1 MAERDFYEILGQP
14 RTADAE
20 ALKRAYRRLAKEY
33 HPDRNPGDEAA
44 EARFKE
50 INDAYDVLKDPEK
63 RQAYDRMGHEA
74 FRARTQ
80 NGGAGPGGFDFGFGS
95 SFGDIFDE
103 MFGDLAGRRR
113 GRGGRRQG
121 ADMRYNMRITLEEA
135 FHGKEATID
144 APGSAACEPCSGT
157 GSEGGAP
164 PVTCS
169 ACNGAGRIRASQGFF
184 TVERTCAA
192 CRGAGQVLRDPCKS
206 CGGQGRVRR
215 SRRLT
220 VTIPAGVEAG
230 NRIRLTGE
238 GDAGERGGPPGDLY
252 IFLDIEDHPVFDRE
266 GAHIHCEVPVAMTAA
281 ALGGDIEAPTVEGKR
296 ARIDLPPG
304 TQSGA
309 RFRLRGKGMTVLNT
323 RQRGDM
329 LVTVRVETP
338 VNLTRRQA
346 ELLRE
351 FAEEGEGRNRTPE
364 SEGFFARV
372 RELWDDLTD

>member
-1 MAERDFYEILGQP
+1 MAGGDFYEVLGAT
-14 RTADAE
+14 RTASADD
-20 ALKRAYRRLAKEY
+20 LKRAYRRLAKEY
-33 HPDRNPGDEAA
+33 HPDRNPDDAAA

-50 INDAYDVLKDPEK
+50 INEAYDVLKDPEQ
-63 RQAYDRMGHEA
+63 RQAYDRLGHEA
-74 FRARTQ
+74 FTQRAQ
-80 NGGAGPGGFDFGFGS
+80 GGGASPGFDFGFGS

-135 FHGKEATID
+135 FHGRQATIEV
-144 APGSAACEPCSGT
+144 PGTASCEACSGT
-157 GSEGGAP
+157 GSAGGAP
-164 PVTCS
+164 PVTCPT
-169 ACNGAGRIRASQGFF
+169 CNGAGRVRASQGFF
-184 TVERTCAA
+184 TVERVCAS
-192 CRGAGQVLRDPCKS
+192 CQGSGEIVRDPCRVCS
-206 CGGQGRVRR
+206 GRGRVQRTR
-215 SRRLT
+215 TLT

-230 NRIRLTGE
+230 NRIRLAGE
-238 GDAGERGGPPGDLY
+238 GEAGERGGPPGDLY
-252 IFLDIEDHPVFDRE
+252 IFLDLEDHPVFDRD
-266 GAHIHCEVPVAMTAA
+266 GPHIHCEVPVSMTVA
-281 ALGGDIEAPTVEGKR
+281 ALGGTTEVPTVEGRR

-304 TQSGA
+304 TQSGN

-351 FAEEGEGRNRTPE
+351 FEKEGGGQNRTPE
-364 SEGFFARV
+364 TEGFFSRV
-372 RELWDDLTD
+372 RELWDDLTE

>member
-1 MAERDFYEILGQP
+1 MAGRDFYEVLGASP
-14 RTADAE
+14 TASADD
-20 ALKRAYRRLAKEY
+20 LKRAYRRLAKEY
-33 HPDRNPGDEAA
+33 HPDRNPDDAAA

-50 INDAYDVLKDPEK
+50 INEAYDVLKDPEQ
-63 RQAYDRMGHEA
+63 RQVYDRIGHEA
-74 FRARTQ
+74 FTQRAQ
-80 NGGAGPGGFDFGFGS
+80 AGGTSPGFDFGFGS
-95 SFGDIFDE
+95 IFDE

-135 FHGKEATID
+135 FQGKQATIEV
-144 APGSAACEPCSGT
+144 PGTAACEACSGT
-157 GSEGGAP
+157 GSAGGAP
-164 PVTCS
+164 PVACS
-169 ACNGAGRIRASQGFF
+169 TCNGAGRIRASQGFF

-192 CRGAGQVLRDPCKS
+192 CQGTGETVRDPCRS
-206 CGGQGRVRR
+206 CSGRGRVQRTR
-215 SRRLT
+215 TLT

-230 NRIRLTGE
+230 NRIRLAGE
-238 GDAGERGGPPGDLY
+238 GEAGERGGPSGDLY
-252 IFLDIEDHPVFDRE
+252 IFLDVEDHPVFDRE
-266 GAHIHCEVPVAMTAA
+266 GPHIHCEVPVSMTAA
-281 ALGGDIEAPTVEGKR
+281 ALGGMAEVPTVEGRR

-304 TQSGA
+304 TQSGN

-351 FAEEGEGRNRTPE
+351 FEKEGGGQNRTPE
-364 SEGFFARV
+364 TEGFFSRV
-372 RELWDDLTD
+372 RELWDDLTE

>member
-1 MAERDFYEILGQP
+1 MAGGDFYEVLGAT
-14 RTADAE
+14 RTASADD
-20 ALKRAYRRLAKEY
+20 LKRAYRRLAKEY
-33 HPDRNPGDEAA
+33 HPDRNPDDAAA

-50 INDAYDVLKDPEK
+50 INEAYDVLKDPEQ
-63 RQAYDRMGHEA
+63 RQVYDRLGHEA
-74 FRARTQ
+74 FTQRAQ
-80 NGGAGPGGFDFGFGS
+80 GGGASPGFDFGFGS

-135 FHGKEATID
+135 FKGRQATIEV
-144 APGSAACEPCSGT
+144 PGTASCEACSGT
-157 GSEGGAP
+157 GSAGGAP
-164 PVTCS
+164 PVTCPT
-169 ACNGAGRIRASQGFF
+169 CNGAGRVRASQGFF
-184 TVERTCAA
+184 TVERVCAS
-192 CRGAGQVLRDPCKS
+192 CQGSGEIVRDPCRVCS
-206 CGGQGRVRR
+206 GRGRVQRTR
-215 SRRLT
+215 TLT

-230 NRIRLTGE
+230 NRIRLAGE
-238 GDAGERGGPPGDLY
+238 GEAGERGGPPGDLY
-252 IFLDIEDHPVFDRE
+252 IFLDLEDHPVFDRD
-266 GAHIHCEVPVAMTAA
+266 GPHIHCEVPVSMTVA
-281 ALGGDIEAPTVEGKR
+281 ALGGTTEVPTVEGRR

-304 TQSGA
+304 TQSGN

-351 FAEEGEGRNRTPE
+351 FEKEGGGQNRTPE
-364 SEGFFARV
+364 TEGFFSRV
-372 RELWDDLTD
+372 RELWDDLTE

>member
-1 MAERDFYEILGQP
+1 MAGGDFYEVLGAT
-14 RTADAE
+14 RTASADD
-20 ALKRAYRRLAKEY
+20 LKRAYRRLAKEY
-33 HPDRNPGDEAA
+33 HPDRNPDDAAA

-50 INDAYDVLKDPEK
+50 INEAYDVLKDPEQ
-63 RQAYDRMGHEA
+63 RQVYDRIGHEA
-74 FRARTQ
+74 FTQRAQ
-80 NGGAGPGGFDFGFGS
+80 GGGASPGFDFGFGS

-135 FHGKEATID
+135 FHGRQATIEV
-144 APGSAACEPCSGT
+144 PGTASCEACSGT
-157 GSEGGAP
+157 GSAGGAP

-169 ACNGAGRIRASQGFF
+169 TCNGAGRVRASQGFF
-184 TVERTCAA
+184 TVERVCAS
-192 CRGAGQVLRDPCKS
+192 CQGSGEIVRDPCRVCS
-206 CGGQGRVRR
+206 GRGRVQRTR
-215 SRRLT
+215 TLT
-220 VTIPAGVEAG
+220 VNIPAGVEAG
-230 NRIRLTGE
+230 NRIRLAGE
-238 GDAGERGGPPGDLY
+238 GEAGERGGPPGDLY
-252 IFLDIEDHPVFDRE
+252 IFLDLEDHPVFDRD
-266 GAHIHCEVPVAMTAA
+266 GPHIHCEVPVSMTVA
-281 ALGGDIEAPTVEGKR
+281 ALGGTTEVPTVEGRR

-304 TQSGA
+304 TQSGN

-351 FAEEGEGRNRTPE
+351 FEKEGGGQNRTPE
-364 SEGFFARV
+364 TEGFFSRV
-372 RELWDDLTD
+372 RELWDDLTE

>member
-1 MAERDFYEILGQP
+1 MAGRDFYEVLGASP
-14 RTADAE
+14 TASADD
-20 ALKRAYRRLAKEY
+20 LKRAYRRLAKEY
-33 HPDRNPGDEAA
+33 HPDRNPDDSAA

-50 INDAYDVLKDPEK
+50 INEAYDVLKDPEQ
-63 RQAYDRMGHEA
+63 RQVYDRLGHEA
-74 FRARTQ
+74 FTQRAQ
-80 NGGAGPGGFDFGFGS
+80 GGGASPGFDFGFGS

-135 FHGKEATID
+135 FQGKQATIEV
-144 APGSAACEPCSGT
+144 PGTVSCEACFGT
-157 GSEGGAP
+157 GSAGGAP
-164 PVTCS
+164 PITCS
-169 ACNGAGRIRASQGFF
+169 TCNGTGRIRASQGFF
-184 TVERTCAA
+184 TVERTCPA
-192 CRGAGQVLRDPCKS
+192 CQGTGETVRDPCRTCS
-206 CGGQGRVRR
+206 GRGWVHRTR
-215 SRRLT
+215 TLT

-230 NRIRLTGE
+230 NRIRLAGE
-238 GDAGERGGPPGDLY
+238 GEAGERGGPPGDLY
-252 IFLDIEDHPVFDRE
+252 IFLDVEDHPVFDRE
-266 GAHIHCEVPVAMTAA
+266 GPHIHCEVPVSMTAA
-281 ALGGDIEAPTVEGKR
+281 ALGGMAEVPTVEGRR

-304 TQSGA
+304 TQSGN

-351 FAEEGEGRNRTPE
+351 FEKEGGGQNRTPE
-364 SEGFFARV
+364 TEGFFSRV
-372 RELWDDLTD
+372 RELWDDLTE

>member
-1 MAERDFYEILGQP
+1 MAGRDFYEVLGVS
-14 RTADAE
+14 RTAGADD
-20 ALKRAYRRLAKEY
+20 LKRAYRRLAKEY
-33 HPDRNPGDEAA
+33 HPDRNPGDETA

-50 INDAYDVLKDPEK
+50 ISEAYDVLKDPEQ
-63 RQAYDRMGHEA
+63 RQAYDRLGHEA
-74 FRARTQ
+74 FTRRGQ
-80 NGGAGPGGFDFGFGS
+80 GGGGASPGFDFGFGS

-135 FHGKEATID
+135 FRGKQATIE
-144 APGSAACEPCSGT
+144 APGTAACDSCSGT
-157 GSEGGAP
+157 GSAAGAP
-164 PVTCS
+164 PTACS
-169 ACNGAGRIRASQGFF
+169 TCNGAGRVRASQGFF

-192 CRGAGQVLRDPCKS
+192 CQGTGETVRDPCRS
-206 CGGQGRVRR
+206 CAGLGRVQRTR
-215 SRRLT
+215 TLT

-230 NRIRLTGE
+230 NRIRLAGE
-238 GDAGERGGPPGDLY
+238 GEAGERGGPPGDLY

-266 GAHIHCEVPVAMTAA
+266 GPHIHCEVPVSMTAA
-281 ALGGDIEAPTVEGKR
+281 ALGGAAEVPTVEGRR

-304 TQSGA
+304 TQSGN
-309 RFRLRGKGMTVLNT
+309 RFRLRGKGMAVLNT

-351 FAEEGEGRNRTPE
+351 FEKEGGGQNRTPE
-364 SEGFFARV
+364 TEGFFSRV
-372 RELWDDLTD
+372 KELWDDLTD

>member
-1 MAERDFYEILGQP
+1 MAGGDFYEVLGAT
-14 RTADAE
+14 RTASADD
-20 ALKRAYRRLAKEY
+20 LKRAYRRLAKEY
-33 HPDRNPGDEAA
+33 HPDRNPDDAAA

-50 INDAYDVLKDPEK
+50 INEAYDVLKDPEQ
-63 RQAYDRMGHEA
+63 RQVYDRIGHEA
-74 FRARTQ
+74 FTQRAQ
-80 NGGAGPGGFDFGFGS
+80 GGGASPGFDFGFGS

-135 FHGKEATID
+135 FHGRQATID
-144 APGSAACEPCSGT
+144 VPGTAACEACSGT
-157 GSEGGAP
+157 GSAGGAP

-169 ACNGAGRIRASQGFF
+169 TCNGAGRVRASQGFF
-184 TVERTCAA
+184 TVERVCAS
-192 CRGAGQVLRDPCKS
+192 CQGSGEIVRDPCRVCS
-206 CGGQGRVRR
+206 GRGRVQRTR
-215 SRRLT
+215 TLT
-220 VTIPAGVEAG
+220 VNIPAGVEAG
-230 NRIRLTGE
+230 NRIRLAGE
-238 GDAGERGGPPGDLY
+238 GEAGERGGPPGDLY
-252 IFLDIEDHPVFDRE
+252 IFLDLEDHPVFDRD
-266 GAHIHCEVPVAMTAA
+266 GPHIHCEVPVSMTAA
-281 ALGGDIEAPTVEGKR
+281 ALGGTTEVPTVEGRR

-304 TQSGA
+304 TQSGN

-351 FAEEGEGRNRTPE
+351 FEKEGGGQNRTPE
-364 SEGFFARV
+364 TEGFFSRV
-372 RELWDDLTD
+372 RERWGDLTE

>member
-1 MAERDFYEILGQP
+1 MAGRDFYEVLGASP
-14 RTADAE
+14 TASADD
-20 ALKRAYRRLAKEY
+20 LKRAYRRLAKEC
-33 HPDRNPGDEAA
+33 HPDRNPDDAAA

-50 INDAYDVLKDPEK
+50 INEAYDVLKDPEQ
-63 RQAYDRMGHEA
+63 RQVYDRIGHEA
-74 FRARTQ
+74 FTQRAQ
-80 NGGAGPGGFDFGFGS
+80 GGGASPGFDFGFGS

-135 FHGKEATID
+135 FQGKQATIEV
-144 APGSAACEPCSGT
+144 PGTAACDACSGT
-157 GSEGGAP
+157 GSTGGAP
-164 PVTCS
+164 PVACS
-169 ACNGAGRIRASQGFF
+169 TCNGAGRIRASQGFF

-192 CRGAGQVLRDPCKS
+192 CQGTGETVRDPCRS
-206 CGGQGRVRR
+206 CAGRGRVQRMR
-215 SRRLT
+215 TLT

-230 NRIRLTGE
+230 NRIRLAGE
-238 GDAGERGGPPGDLY
+238 GEAGERGGPSGDLY
-252 IFLDIEDHPVFDRE
+252 IFLDVEDHPVFDRE
-266 GAHIHCEVPVAMTAA
+266 GPHIHCEVPVSMTAA
-281 ALGGDIEAPTVEGKR
+281 ALGGMAEVPTVEGRR

-304 TQSGA
+304 TQSGN

-351 FAEEGEGRNRTPE
+351 FEKEGGGQNRTPE
-364 SEGFFARV
+364 TEGFFSRV
-372 RELWDDLTD
+372 RELWDDLTE

>member
-1 MAERDFYEILGQP
+1 MAGQDFYEVLGAS
-14 RTADAE
+14 RTASADD
-20 ALKRAYRRLAKEY
+20 LKRAYRRLAKEY
-33 HPDRNPGDEAA
+33 HPDRNPEDEAA

-50 INDAYDVLKDPEK
+50 INEAYDVLKDPEQ
-63 RQAYDRMGHEA
+63 RQVYDRVGHEA
-74 FRARTQ
+74 FTQRAQ
-80 NGGAGPGGFDFGFGS
+80 AGGASPGFDFGFGS

-135 FHGKEATID
+135 FQGRQATIEV
-144 APGSAACEPCSGT
+144 PGTAACEACSGT
-157 GSEGGAP
+157 GSAGGAP
-164 PVTCS
+164 PVACS
-169 ACNGAGRIRASQGFF
+169 TCNGAGRIRASQGFF

-192 CRGAGQVLRDPCKS
+192 CQGTGETVRDPCRS
-206 CGGQGRVRR
+206 CAGRGRVQRTR
-215 SRRLT
+215 TLT

-230 NRIRLTGE
+230 NRIRLAGE
-238 GDAGERGGPPGDLY
+238 GEAGERGGPPGDLY
-252 IFLDIEDHPVFDRE
+252 IFLDVEDHPVFERE
-266 GAHIHCEVPVAMTAA
+266 GPHIHCEVPVSMTAA
-281 ALGGDIEAPTVEGKR
+281 ALGGMAEVPTVEGRR

-304 TQSGA
+304 TQSGN

-351 FAEEGEGRNRTPE
+351 FEKEGGGQNRTPE
-364 SEGFFARV
+364 TEGFFSRV
-372 RELWDDLTD
+372 RELWDDLTE

>member
-1 MAERDFYEILGQP
+1 MAGGDFYEVLGSS
-14 RTADAE
+14 RTASADD
-20 ALKRAYRRLAKEY
+20 LKRAYRRLAKEY
-33 HPDRNPGDEAA
+33 HPDRNPGDGTA

-50 INDAYDVLKDPEK
+50 INEAYDVLKDPEQ
-63 RQAYDRMGHEA
+63 RQVYDRLGHDA
-74 FRARTQ
+74 FTQRAQ
-80 NGGAGPGGFDFGFGS
+80 GGGGANAGFDFGFGS

-121 ADMRYNMRITLEEA
+121 ADMRYNMGITLEEA
-135 FHGKEATID
+135 FKGKQATIEV
-144 APGSAACEPCSGT
+144 PGTAACEACSGT

-169 ACNGAGRIRASQGFF
+169 TCNGAGRIRASQGFF

-192 CRGAGQVLRDPCKS
+192 CQGSGQTVRDPCRGCS
-206 CGGQGRVRR
+206 GQGRVQRTR
-215 SRRLT
+215 TLT

-230 NRIRLTGE
+230 NRIRLAGE

-252 IFLDIEDHPVFDRE
+252 IFLDVEDHPVFDRD
-266 GAHIHCEVPVAMTAA
+266 GPHIHCEVPVSMTAA
-281 ALGGDIEAPTVEGKR
+281 ALGGTAEVPTVEGKR

-304 TQSGA
+304 TQSGN

-351 FAEEGEGRNRTPE
+351 FEKEGGSQNRTPE
-364 SEGFFARV
+364 TEGFFSRV
-372 RELWDDLTD
+372 RELWDDLTE

>member
-1 MAERDFYEILGQP
+1 MAGRDFYEILGAS
-14 RTADAE
+14 RTAGADE
-20 ALKRAYRRLAKEY
+20 LKRAYRRLAKEH
-33 HPDRNPGDEAA
+33 HPDRNPGDSAA

-63 RQAYDRMGHEA
+63 RRVYDRLGHDA
-74 FRARTQ
+74 FTQRTQ
-80 NGGAGPGGFDFGFGS
+80 SGGGGASAGFDFSS

-113 GRGGRRQG
+113 GHGGRRQG
-121 ADMRYNMRITLEEA
+121 ADMRYNMHITLEEA
-135 FHGKEATID
+135 FRGKQATIEV
-144 APGSAACEPCSGT
+144 PGTAACDSCSGT

-164 PVTCS
+164 PISCT
-169 ACNGAGRIRASQGFF
+169 ACNGSGRLRTSQGFF
-184 TVERTCAA
+184 TVEQTCAA
-192 CRGAGQVLRDPCKS
+192 CRGTGQTVRDPCRS
-206 CGGQGRVRR
+206 CAGQGRVRR
-215 SRRLT
+215 TRTLT

-230 NRIRLTGE
+230 NRIRLSGE

-252 IFLDIEDHPVFDRE
+252 IFLEVEDHPVFDRE
-266 GAHIHCEVPVAMTAA
+266 GPHIHCEVPVSMTAA
-281 ALGGDIEAPTVEGKR
+281 ALGGAVETPTVEGRR

-304 TQSGA
+304 TQSGN

-338 VNLTRRQA
+338 VNLTRRQT

-351 FAEEGEGRNRTPE
+351 FEKEGRGRNRTPE
-364 SEGFFARV
+364 TEGFFSRV
-372 RELWDDLTD
+372 KELWDDLTD

>member
-1 MAERDFYEILGQP
+1 MAGRDFYEVLGAT
-14 RTADAE
+14 RTASADD
-20 ALKRAYRRLAKEY
+20 LKRAYRRLAKEY
-33 HPDRNPGDEAA
+33 HPDRNSGDAAA

-50 INDAYDVLKDPEK
+50 INEAYDVLKDPEQ
-63 RQAYDRMGHEA
+63 RQVYDRLGHEA
-74 FRARTQ
+74 FVQRAQ
-80 NGGAGPGGFDFGFGS
+80 GGGASPGFDFGFGS

-113 GRGGRRQG
+113 GRGGRRSG

-135 FHGKEATID
+135 FKGKQATIEV
-144 APGSAACEPCSGT
+144 PGTAACEACSGT
-157 GSEGGAP
+157 GSAGGAP

-169 ACNGAGRIRASQGFF
+169 TCNGAGRIRASQGFF
-184 TVERTCAA
+184 TVERTCPA
-192 CRGAGQVLRDPCKS
+192 CQGSGETVRDPCRTCS
-206 CGGQGRVRR
+206 GRGRVQRTR
-215 SRRLT
+215 TLT

-230 NRIRLTGE
+230 NRIRLAGE

-252 IFLDIEDHPVFDRE
+252 IFLDVEDHPMFDRD
-266 GAHIHCEVPVAMTAA
+266 GPHIHCEVPVSMTAA
-281 ALGGDIEAPTVEGKR
+281 ALGGTAEVPTVEGRR

-304 TQSGA
+304 TQSGN

-351 FAEEGEGRNRTPE
+351 FEKEGGGQNRTPE
-364 SEGFFARV
+364 TEGFFSRV
-372 RELWDDLTD
+372 RELWDDLTE

>member
-1 MAERDFYEILGQP
+1 MAGRDFYEVLGASP
-14 RTADAE
+14 TASADD
-20 ALKRAYRRLAKEY
+20 LKRAYRRLAKEY
-33 HPDRNPGDEAA
+33 HPDRNPDDAAA

-50 INDAYDVLKDPEK
+50 INEAYDVLKDPEQ
-63 RQAYDRMGHEA
+63 RQVYDRIGHEA
-74 FRARTQ
+74 FTQRAQ
-80 NGGAGPGGFDFGFGS
+80 GGGASPGFDFGFGS

-135 FHGKEATID
+135 FQGKQATIEV
-144 APGSAACEPCSGT
+144 PGTAACEACSGT
-157 GSEGGAP
+157 GSAGGAP
-164 PVTCS
+164 PVACS
-169 ACNGAGRIRASQGFF
+169 TCNGAGRIRASQGFF

-192 CRGAGQVLRDPCKS
+192 CQGTGETVRDPCRS
-206 CGGQGRVRR
+206 CAGRGRVQRTR
-215 SRRLT
+215 TLT

-230 NRIRLTGE
+230 NRIRLAGE
-238 GDAGERGGPPGDLY
+238 GEAGERGGPSGDLY
-252 IFLDIEDHPVFDRE
+252 IFLDVEDHPVFDRE
-266 GAHIHCEVPVAMTAA
+266 GPHIHCEVPVSMTAA
-281 ALGGDIEAPTVEGKR
+281 ALGGMAEVPTVEGRR

-304 TQSGA
+304 TQSGN

-351 FAEEGEGRNRTPE
+351 FEKEGGGQNRTPE
-364 SEGFFARV
+364 TEGFFSRV
-372 RELWDDLTD
+372 RELWDDLTE